1 MIGHKSEKIW
11 QRFIL
16 SNVKSSFSWW
26 HGENVENVDNFCNV
40 YNTVEI
46 KKGMLKLYLMLSDL
60 L

>member
-1 MIGHKSEKIW
+1 MIGHKSEKKYD
-11 QRFIL
+11 RDL
-16 SNVKSSFSWW
+16 SFQMSNLPSA
-26 HGENVENVDNFCNV
+26 GENVENVDNFCNV